1 MANKAKVA
9 AKGIDIILL
18 FRLLKKSK
26 EEAAWKLA
34 FQTEHENT
42 KTKDSDSVATKDGP
56 IRIPGSLEIDF
67 SATSILSVGD
77 PYVDQLEEALDN
89 DDIIEIWEI
98 NKAEKGTE
106 DNADKYK
113 ATYYQGYVTSFGKS
127 PNAEDTVEVSLE
139 FGINGKG
146 AKGFATLTA
155 DQEEVVQYVFK
166 DTTIETASLG
176 KVDSP
181 SVGSVTPTID
191 GASIELS

>member
-1 MANKAKVA
+1 MANEAKVA

-26 EEAAWKLA
+26 EEAAWKLG

-56 IRIPGSLEIDF
+56 IRIPGSLVIDF

-98 NKAEKGTE
+98 NKAEKGTR

-166 DTTIETASLG
+166 DTTIETADPG
-176 KVDSP
+176 K
-181 SVGSVTPTID
+181 
-191 GASIELS
+191 

>member
-1 MANKAKVA
+1 MANEAKVA

-89 DDIIEIWEI
+89 DDIIE
-98 NKAEKGTE
+98 AEKGTG

-166 DTTIETASLG
+166 DTTIETADPG
-176 KVDSP
+176 K
-181 SVGSVTPTID
+181 
-191 GASIELS
+191 

>member
-1 MANKAKVA
+1 MANEAKVA

-18 FRLLKKSK
+18 FRVLKKSK

-34 FQTEHENT
+34 FQNEHENT

-98 NKAEKGTE
+98 NKAEKGTG

-166 DTTIETASLG
+166 DTTIETADPG
-176 KVDSP
+176 K
-181 SVGSVTPTID
+181 
-191 GASIELS
+191 

>member
-1 MANKAKVA
+1 MANEAKVA

-34 FQTEHENT
+34 FQTEQENT
-42 KTKDSDSVATKDGP
+42 KTKDSDSVTTKDGP

-98 NKAEKGTE
+98 NKAEKGTG
-106 DNADKYK
+106 DNA
-113 ATYYQGYVTSFGKS
+113 
-127 PNAEDTVEVSLE
+127 
-139 FGINGKG
+139 
-146 AKGFATLTA
+146 
-155 DQEEVVQYVFK
+155 
-166 DTTIETASLG
+166 
-176 KVDSP
+176 
-181 SVGSVTPTID
+181 
-191 GASIELS
+191 

>member
-1 MANKAKVA
+1 
-9 AKGIDIILL
+9 
-18 FRLLKKSK
+18 
-26 EEAAWKLA
+26 
-34 FQTEHENT
+34 
-42 KTKDSDSVATKDGP
+42 
-56 IRIPGSLEIDF
+56 SLEIDF

-98 NKAEKGTE
+98 NKAEKGTG

-127 PNAEDTVEVSLE
+127 PNAEDT
-139 FGINGKG
+139 GKG

-166 DTTIETASLG
+166 DTTIETADLG
-176 KVDSP
+176 K
-181 SVGSVTPTID
+181 
-191 GASIELS
+191 